1 MEMMVSRFIPVSLIV
16 LLATCTAA
24 TSAFAGATILPDP
37 VPEPSSLALLAGGVG
52 AVYLVRKL
60 RRGK

>member
-1 MEMMVSRFIPVSLIV
+1 MMMNRFVPVSLV
-16 LLATCTAA
+16 ALLATCITTTAA
-24 TSAFAGATILPDP
+24 LAGATALPKA

-60 RRGK
+60 RSKK

>member
-1 MEMMVSRFIPVSLIV
+1 MMMNRSVPVSLV
-16 LLATCTAA
+16 ALLATCAATTAA
-24 TSAFAGATILPDP
+24 LAGATALPKA

-60 RRGK
+60 RRKK

>member
-1 MEMMVSRFIPVSLIV
+1 MSRFVPVSLAALFAIC
-16 LLATCTAA
+16 AASTA
-24 TSAFAGATILPDP
+24 AFAGAVP

-52 AVYLVRKL
+52 VVYLARKF

>member
-1 MEMMVSRFIPVSLIV
+1 MGRFIPVSLV
-16 LLATCTAA
+16 ALLATWAAA
-24 TSAFAGATILPDP
+24 TSSFAGATVAPTA

-52 AVYLVRKL
+52 IVYVVRKL

>member
-1 MEMMVSRFIPVSLIV
+1 MMMNRFVPVSLV
-16 LLATCTAA
+16 ALLATCAAA
-24 TSAFAGATILPDP
+24 TSAFAGATLLP

-60 RRGK
+60 RRRK

>member
-1 MEMMVSRFIPVSLIV
+1 MGRLAPVSLVALFAIG
-16 LLATCTAA
+16 ATT
-24 TSAFAGATILPDP
+24 TLAFAGISAV